1 MTIYDQIIEACQPYW
16 TVRDNDIHIPASY
29 QFAQR
34 LVELYPE
41 ADPLIVLPAI
51 LMHDNG
57 YANVPPE
64 TLYAGLTDS
73 PVGFDADITRL
84 HEIEGAKIA
93 REILTKLEFDA
104 TKIDTICEI
113 IDGHDSR
120 KEALSLE
127 DKLVK
132 DSDKLWRFTAV
143 AARVA
148 GQGWMGKEP
157 LEFIDYC
164 LTKVDGWMF
173 LDESVVMAR
182 ESADVA
188 RRELEPFSIFNF
200 VFSIF
205 NRQKRAN

>member
-1 MTIYDQIIEACQPYW
+1 MTIYEQIIEACQPYW
-16 TVRDNDIHIPASY
+16 TVRDNDIHIPESY
-29 QFAQR
+29 AFAKR
-34 LVELYPE
+34 LLTHYPD
-41 ADPLIVLPAI
+41 ADALIVLPAI

-64 TLYAGLTDS
+64 TLFAGLTDA

-93 REILTKLEFDA
+93 REILTKLDFDA
-104 TKIDTICEI
+104 TRIDTICEI

-120 KEALSLE
+120 KHALSLE

-148 GQGWMGKEP
+148 GAGWMGKEP
-157 LEFIDYC
+157 LEFLDYC
-164 LTKVDGWMF
+164 LSKVDGWMF
-173 LDESVVMAR
+173 TEEAVLMAR
-182 ESADVA
+182 ESANIA
-188 RRELEPFSIFNF
+188 RRELRSEFKWRKS
-200 VFSIF
+200 
-205 NRQKRAN
+205 

>member
-1 MTIYDQIIEACQPYW
+1 MIIYDQIIDACQPYW

-29 QFAQR
+29 TCARR
-34 LVELYPE
+34 LLKYYPE

-64 TLYAGLTDS
+64 TLFAGLTDA

-93 REILTKLEFDA
+93 REILNKLDFDTA
-104 TKIDTICEI
+104 KIETICEI

-120 KEALSLE
+120 KHALSLE

-132 DSDKLWRFTAV
+132 DADKLWRFTAE
-143 AARVA
+143 AAVVA
-148 GQGWMGKEP
+148 GQGWMGREP
-157 LEFIDYC
+157 LAFLDYC
-164 LTKVDGWMF
+164 LSKMEGWMF

-182 ESADVA
+182 ESAEIA
-188 RRELEPFSIFNF
+188 RKELE
-200 VFSIF
+200 
-205 NRQKRAN
+205 AA

>member
-1 MTIYDQIIEACQPYW
+1 MTIYEQIIEACQPYW
-16 TVRDNDIHIPASY
+16 HVRDNDIHIPASY
-29 QFAQR
+29 ACAQK
-34 LVELYPE
+34 LLTHYPE
-41 ADPLIVLPAI
+41 ADSLIVLPAI

-64 TLYAGLTDS
+64 TLFGGLTDS
-73 PVGFDADITRL
+73 PIGFDANITRL

-93 REILTKLEFDA
+93 REILSELDFDDVR
-104 TKIDTICEI
+104 IDTICKI

-148 GQGWMGKEP
+148 GQGWMGKDP
-157 LEFIDYC
+157 LEFIGHC
-164 LTKVDGWMF
+164 MTKMDGWMF
-173 LDESVVMAR
+173 LPESIVMAR
-182 ESADVA
+182 DSAEIA
-188 RRELEPFSIFNF
+188 RKQL
-200 VFSIF
+200 V
-205 NRQKRAN
+205 QK

>member
-1 MTIYDQIIEACQPYW
+1 MTLYEQIIEACQPYW
-16 TVRDNDIHIPASY
+16 TVRDNDIHIPSSY
-29 QFAQR
+29 QFARR
-34 LVELYPE
+34 LCAQYSD
-41 ADPLIVLPAI
+41 ADPLIALPAI

-93 REILTKLEFDA
+93 RGILTELNFNA
-104 TKIDTICEI
+104 TKTDTICEI

-127 DKLVK
+127 DMIVK

-157 LEFIDYC
+157 QEFIDYC
-164 LTKVDGWMF
+164 LTKIDGWMF
-173 LDESVVMAR
+173 LAESVVMAR
-182 ESADVA
+182 ESAEVA
-188 RRELEPFSIFNF
+188 QRELEP
-200 VFSIF
+200 
-205 NRQKRAN
+205 